1 MRAVPLIALCL
12 YGTIVPALAQDT
24 EAPTSAP
31 MIGVSLTDR
40 IWVRSDDASGLPG
53 AMQLFLSDGTLL
65 TDSCWETYRLS
76 SWSMTSDTGL
86 VWNEDGIDIVAEIE
100 ELNEA
105 ELVLALQLGSEVV
118 IERFEPAPVP
128 FVCPDMPR

>member
-1 MRAVPLIALCL
+1 MRAVPLIALCFL
-12 YGTIVPALAQDT
+12 GAVVPALAQDT

-105 ELVLALQLGSEVV
+105 ELVLALQLGNEAV